1 VGEANDGLSGR
12 VLAPFLGMGIRL
24 GVVGA
29 SIGTD
34 VVGEVLRRFE
44 GEDSIGR
51 YGGNVHGYSMFR
63 KISPTSNCA
72 PNCGEMT
79 PHCSAEGG
87 RGGGVWVASDSR
99 DATLRGPRG
108 SSSDQA
114 DHGKRATGTLQRSPK
129 RIDRNLHDA
138 HLL

>member
-12 VLAPFLGMGIRL
+12 VLAPSLGMGIRL

-63 KISPTSNCA
+63 KRSPTSNCA
-72 PNCGEMT
+72 QSCGEMT
-79 PHCSAEGG
+79 PHCSAEGEWWWCLG
-87 RGGGVWVASDSR
+87 RVWFEGRDSEG
-99 DATLRGPRG
+99 TEGG
-108 SSSDQA
+108 SSDKPTTENELRELYN
-114 DHGKRATGTLQRSPK
+114 D
-129 RIDRNLHDA
+129 
-138 HLL
+138 LLK